1 MIRSRER
8 FESRLREYL
17 TTCYDVETPPRVSE
31 LADRLG
37 VSAAQL
43 SKLFRKMFGGTLSDY
58 LKEHQVEYA
67 DALLRETELTV
78 TKVAYKAGFG
88 TRRSFFR
95 TYRRIKGETPE
106 QYRERSRGS
115 G

>member
-17 TTCYDVETPPRVSE
+17 NTCYDVETPPRVSE

-37 VSAAQL
+37 VSAARL
-43 SKLFRKMFGGTLSDY
+43 SKLFRKLFGGTLSDY
-58 LKEHQVEYA
+58 LKTHQIEYA
-67 DALLRETELTV
+67 DTLLRDTSLTV
-78 TKVAYKAGFG
+78 TRVAYKAGFG
-88 TRRSFFR
+88 TRRTFFR

-106 QYRERSRGS
+106 QYRSRAKSS